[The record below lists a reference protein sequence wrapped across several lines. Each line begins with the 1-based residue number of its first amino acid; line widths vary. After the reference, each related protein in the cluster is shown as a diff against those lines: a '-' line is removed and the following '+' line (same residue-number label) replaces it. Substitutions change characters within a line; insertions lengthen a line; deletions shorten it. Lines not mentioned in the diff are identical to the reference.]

1 MSMSEGDEF
10 RRYAEEAMRGALRS
24 QTEKEKQ
31 ALIGLARTWM
41 HAAQNENAVFAD
53 YSPPER
59 GVAR

>member
-1 MSMSEGDEF
+1 MSEGDEF

-24 QTEKEKQ
+24 QTEKKQ

-41 HAAQNENAVFAD
+41 HAAQSENAVFAD